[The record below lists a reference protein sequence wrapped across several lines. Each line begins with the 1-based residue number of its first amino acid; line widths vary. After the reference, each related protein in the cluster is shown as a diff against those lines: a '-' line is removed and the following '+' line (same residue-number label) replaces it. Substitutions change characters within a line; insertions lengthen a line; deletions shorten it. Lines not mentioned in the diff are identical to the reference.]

1 MIKDPSGKIRF
12 LKQLGYSD
20 PVIVLGKDGNDT
32 TIGGVPG
39 ALPAG
44 TWQMT
49 VFVFAEHLK
58 RLMGEKT
65 QPFSVLV
72 TEEAVA
78 VPHPAVGRQGNH
90 RKRQP
95 EGRAHGTGFLYAH
108 RAQRDSYRLA
118 GDVLTSSARNRDYDA
133 AGTRQP
139 VWNYPYAP
147 GTGADSGG

>member
-1 MIKDPSGKIRF
+1 MTQTLKFVIGAGETARQEETFTVSSACSHLCFRYDLSKKYTFLVFLMIKDPSGKIRF

-78 VPHPAVGRQGNH
+78 VTETVG
-90 RKRQP
+90 
-95 EGRAHGTGFLYAH
+95 
-108 RAQRDSYRLA
+108 
-118 GDVLTSSARNRDYDA
+118 
-133 AGTRQP
+133 
-139 VWNYPYAP
+139 
-147 GTGADSGG
+147 